1 MIKKIVSGVCLFV
14 IGLQG
19 HAQQHMPGRA
29 YTYSDDAPATGGFN
43 KENLFVGGSL
53 NVGFSSYTFNIGA
66 APEIGYT
73 LTRWLDAGI
82 LVNINYNSERADP
95 QGYFNDDTRYRSF
108 NYGVGAFGRAYVLPF
123 LFLTAQPEFNW
134 IDYNT
139 KYMGPGNYPAQT
151 YNTTAPSLLLGLGYA
166 QRVVGQGSFYISLMF
181 DALSNANSPYRD
193 FNGAALPVI
202 KAGFDFYLH
211 KSR

>member
-1 MIKKIVSGVCLFV
+1 MIKKIVSGICLV
-14 IGLQG
+14 VVGLSG
-19 HAQQHMPGRA
+19 FAQQHMPGRA
-29 YTYSDDAPATGGFN
+29 YTYSDETPSTGFN

-53 NVGFSSYTFNIGA
+53 NVGFSSYTFNIGG
-66 APEIGYT
+66 APEIGYS
-73 LTRWLDAGI
+73 LTRWLDAGV

-95 QGYFNDDTRYRSF
+95 QLIYNDNTRYRSF

-123 LFLTAQPEFNW
+123 LFVAVQPEFNW

-139 KYMGPGNYPAQT
+139 TYMGTPGGQTIT
-151 YNTTAPSLLLGLGYA
+151 YNTTAPSLLLGVGYA
-166 QRVVGQGSFYISLMF
+166 QRVIGQGSFYISLMF

-193 FNGAALPVI
+193 FNGAAIPVI